1 MSEANSRVEE
11 EPRYAPRQALL
22 DLPAPLPLPGRIRV
36 ALFRGF
42 AFARPRLKL
51 QLRARQEIRCTF
63 CCWPPGP
70 LARRERRAYPLRP
83 LRYVRSEQHS
93 QRACGPQPGGARR
106 RAGICG
112 VAAPRRCHHI
122 ACVAA
127 PCICPPGARA
137 KMHTLF
143 SDGPLAS
150 LTSTTCYGTRIFTD
164 SNTVQPARNQNK
176 PKSFSFLRVLRAF
189 AVKSSPEFTA
199 KTRSAR
205 REQECRQWLIED
217 GSLKTSQVRVASTS
231 RLCVHVHR
239 RLRRQGRER
248 LCE

>member
-1 MSEANSRVEE
+1 M
-11 EPRYAPRQALL
+11 YILLLAPR
-22 DLPAPLPLPGRIRV
+22 PAGK
-36 ALFRGF
+36 
-42 AFARPRLKL
+42 ARATSIPAATAAVCKERAT
-51 QLRARQEIRCTF
+51 QPAGLRAA
-63 CCWPPGP
+63 
-70 LARRERRAYPLRP
+70 ARR
-83 LRYVRSEQHS
+83 
-93 QRACGPQPGGARR
+93 ARR

-122 ACVAA
+122 GCVAA

-137 KMHTLF
+137 KMHALF

-164 SNTVQPARNQNK
+164 SNTVQPARNQTK
-176 PKSFSFLRVLRAF
+176 PKSFAFLRVLRAF

-217 GSLKTSQVRVASTS
+217 GSLKTLQVRVASTS